1 MRQCNAALLS
11 DRAVVRVS
19 GPAASSFLQG
29 LITNDIDKAKPGGAI
44 HAGLLTPQG
53 KILFDFFVVPAG
65 DGFLLEIA
73 KAKAAELVQRLGFY
87 RAPRRGRDRRG
98 SGLHG
103 SRGLGRAGPASR
115 RRHRLCRSAAAGARG
130 AHPASRWHESRQSR
144 LHARWRG
151 RISRAPHRAWRA
163 RGRARLRLWRCLSA

>member
-1 MRQCNAALLS
+1 MTMKKCNAALLS
-11 DRAVVRVS
+11 DRAVVLVS

-65 DGFLLEIA
+65 EGFLLEIA

-87 RAPRRGRDRRG
+87 R
-98 SGLHG
+98 L
-103 SRGLGRAGPASR
+103 RAEVEIAEDPVFTV
-115 RRHRLCRSAAAGARG
+115 AAAWGAS
-130 AHPASRWHESRQSR
+130 P
-144 LHARWRG
+144 
-151 RISRAPHRAWRA
+151 
-163 RGRARLRLWRCLSA
+163 